1 MNIEKLWNRFY
12 KDKGVQYLYNML
24 KEVDEESAKA
34 IHYNNVKRVI
44 RALEYN
50 HQTGKKISDHN
61 KEQREHASP
70 YNFKYF
76 VLNDKRE
83 LLYSRINK
91 RVDFMI
97 KEGLVDEVKSLLDKA
112 MTEILYQ
119 CRALVIKRLL
129 NI

>member
-1 MNIEKLWNRFY
+1 MYDIDFDETEDNHEYRKTLEQIY
-12 KDKGVQYLYNML
+12 KDKGAQYLYNML

-76 VLNDKRE
+76 V
-83 LLYSRINK
+83 
-91 RVDFMI
+91 
-97 KEGLVDEVKSLLDKA
+97 
-112 MTEILYQ
+112 
-119 CRALVIKRLL
+119 
-129 NI
+129 